1 MLGTKKYLQRR
12 DMLMNA
18 IHDLAELQKA
28 KTLLCDTPSGTIN
41 LLITMYT
48 VDREYRFT
56 VKDDLSTRTEVSI
69 EVIGEEQ
76 DKQRLIDHE
85 FALLDYVLID
95 RAKIEFEELEE
106 FERGLQQLKVESGK
120 WKVKGRR
127 NKSEI
132 TNHKAQIGNID

>member
-28 KTLLCDTPSGTIN
+28 KTLLCDTPGGTIN

-85 FALLDYVLID
+85 FALLDYVLVD
-95 RAKIEFEELEE
+95 RAKIEFKEQEE
-106 FERGLQQLKVESGK
+106 FEAELQAEKEKKNTAHRKLES
-120 WKVKGRR
+120 
-127 NKSEI
+127 
-132 TNHKAQIGNID
+132 H

>member
-1 MLGTKKYLQRR
+1 MTGTKKYLQRR
-12 DMLMNA
+12 DMLLNA

-28 KTLLCDTPSGTIN
+28 KTLSCDTASGTIC
-41 LLITMYT
+41 LLITMYA

-56 VKDDLSTRTEVSI
+56 VTDKDMTSRSAVAI

-95 RAKIEFEELEE
+95 RAKIEFAEMEELE
-106 FERGLQQLKVESGK
+106 RSQSDGGK
-120 WKVKGRR
+120 
-127 NKSEI
+127 
-132 TNHKAQIGNID
+132 

>member
-1 MLGTKKYLQRR
+1 
-12 DMLMNA
+12 MLMNA

-28 KTLLCDTPSGTIN
+28 KTLLCDTPGGTIN

-95 RAKIEFEELEE
+95 RAKIEFQELEE
-106 FERGLQQLKVESGK
+106 FEAELQAEKEKKKTEPFRSKQ
-120 WKVKGRR
+120 
-127 NKSEI
+127 
-132 TNHKAQIGNID
+132 

>member
-1 MLGTKKYLQRR
+1 MTGTKKYLQRR

-95 RAKIEFEELEE
+95 RAKIEFAEQEE
-106 FERGLQQLKVESGK
+106 FEAELQAGKESKKRMGTMK
-120 WKVKGRR
+120 
-127 NKSEI
+127 
-132 TNHKAQIGNID
+132 

>member
-1 MLGTKKYLQRR
+1 MTGTKKYLQQR
-12 DMLMNA
+12 DMLLNA

-28 KTLLCDTPSGTIN
+28 KTLLCDAANGFVN
-41 LLITMYT
+41 LLITMYA

-56 VKDDLSTRTEVSI
+56 VKNKDVIGRSEVII

-95 RAKIEFEELEE
+95 RAKIEFSEQEE
-106 FERGLQQLKVESGK
+106 FEPRLHDDV
-120 WKVKGRR
+120 
-127 NKSEI
+127 
-132 TNHKAQIGNID
+132 